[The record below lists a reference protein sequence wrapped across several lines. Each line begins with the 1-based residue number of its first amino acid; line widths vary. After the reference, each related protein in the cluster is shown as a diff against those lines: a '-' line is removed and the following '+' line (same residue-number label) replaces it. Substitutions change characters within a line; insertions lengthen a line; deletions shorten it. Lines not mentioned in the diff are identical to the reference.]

1 MSNHEHANTAKHCHA
16 AGNYSQGACGKD
28 ACHQKA
34 NKLCRA
40 YLSGFICSIVLTL
53 LGFGIVAHHVFNLS
67 HEGMYISLAVL
78 ILLQLATQAVFFF
91 RLNMATDDDRWNLV
105 ILLFSLL
112 IMFIVVSGSLWI
124 MYNLNYYMVN

>member
-1 MSNHEHANTAKHCHA
+1 MSNPNHSKSSQHCHA
-16 AGNYSQGACGKD
+16 AGNYSQGSCGKD

-34 NKLCRA
+34 NKLSRA
-40 YLSGFICSIVLTL
+40 YLIGFIFSIILTL
-53 LGFGIVAHHVFNLS
+53 LGFFLVTHRALEPQGL
-67 HEGMYISLAVL
+67 YLSLAVL

-105 ILLFSLL
+105 IFLFSLL
-112 IMFIVVSGSLWI
+112 IMLIVVSGSLWI